1 VAHEERVR
9 EPMSAPPSDDY
20 VREKAE
26 EGWSLVAVEW
36 ARPAVGDCG
45 GGGIKEEIPYG
56 LRVAGD
62 CRHLEEDPV
71 EKQVMVAMLS
81 GIVEDKPLS
90 QIAAELNDDGF
101 RARSGREWTQT
112 AIFYMLPRLIQAA
125 PQIFSSEEWRARR
138 AEVNASFARL
148 MGSAGA

>member
-36 ARPAVGDCG
+36 ARPAAGDCG

-62 CRHLEEDPV
+62 CRHLEEDRV
-71 EKQVMVAMLS
+71 EKQVMIAMLS

-90 QIAAELNDDGF
+90 QVAAELNDDGF
-101 RARSGREWTQT
+101 RTRSGREWTQT
-112 AIFYMLPRLIQAA
+112 GIFYMLPRLIEAA
-125 PQIFSSEEWRARR
+125 QQIFSSEEWRSRR
-138 AEVNASFARL
+138 AEVNARFARL
-148 MGSAGA
+148 MSSTGA